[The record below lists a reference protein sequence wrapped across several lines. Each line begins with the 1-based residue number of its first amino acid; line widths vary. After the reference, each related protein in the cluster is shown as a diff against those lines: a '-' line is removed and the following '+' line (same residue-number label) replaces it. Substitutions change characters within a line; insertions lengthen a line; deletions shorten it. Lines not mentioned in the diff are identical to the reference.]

1 MKAALEHLHRSE
13 MPGAYAEVRDGGQ
26 MRQRVGSITRSF
38 TAAAIVQQVAAGR
51 IRLDAPIGAYL
62 PKLVPGAR
70 DRRTMVRMLLNHTSG
85 MAEYLPSLQGFS
97 SDPDVTSLDDNR
109 FRQFSPEE
117 LIEMG
122 LGAPA
127 GGQPGGPTGVYS
139 NTDYVLLGRLL
150 KKVTGTTAEK
160 YITQNVTRRA
170 GLRHTGFP
178 GRTASERASTARCS
192 RARWSTGPT

>member
-1 MKAALEHLHRSE
+1 
-13 MPGAYAEVRDGGQ
+13 
-26 MRQRVGSITRSF
+26 
-38 TAAAIVQQVAAGR
+38 
-51 IRLDAPIGAYL
+51 
-62 PKLVPGAR
+62 
-70 DRRTMVRMLLNHTSG
+70 MLLDHTSG
-85 MAEYLPSLQGFS
+85 IAEYLPYAFPSPQGLS
-97 SDPDVTSLDDNR
+97 SNPDVSSLDDNR

-117 LIEMG
+117 LIELG

-150 KKVTGTTAEK
+150 EKVTGTTAEK

-178 GRTASERASTARCS
+178 DGPRPKGPHS
-192 RARWSTGPT
+192 RRYESF